1 MHMPPSSKKPPA
13 VRFICTKCDGQFSKW
28 QGRCESCGGWSTLK
42 EVDSVPV
49 ESVSHAPASPPG
61 KTAAFSSLAKP
72 EAHQRHHS
80 TGVSALDRVLGGGLV
95 PGSISL
101 IGGEPG
107 IGKSTLLAQVAL
119 EVAKRGL
126 TVLYVTGEESPTQV
140 GRRLERLMSGP
151 LPPSLRFL
159 DQTDS
164 AVIAAT
170 ITSEKPALTI
180 VDSVQTIR
188 TQNVTGEPGNP
199 TQIRA
204 GASIVGEAAKRS
216 SLPVIL
222 VGQVTKDGDLAGPR
236 LLEHLVDT
244 VLMLEG
250 DRSQELRVLRVLK
263 HRFGATEETALFT
276 MEEAGL
282 IELVDPSLRFLQERS
297 SPVSGS
303 AAGCTIDGARP
314 IICEIQALITPAGFG
329 IPARRIVG
337 LDPNRVQL
345 LMAVLMRRA
354 SCRLGDQ
361 DVFVNTVG
369 GLRIN
374 DPATD
379 VSVALALASAMWDQ
393 PVKERLIAF
402 GEISLSGELRPIP
415 RLDLRLKEAK
425 RLGYNTAVVPASSKV
440 SVEGITVLYAD
451 TIKKALELAGLKVVH
466 RAPSKAQRPEEAEG
480 YF

>member
-1 MHMPPSSKKPPA
+1 MASASKKPPL
-13 VRFICTKCDGQFSKW
+13 VKFVCTNCDGQFTKW
-28 QGRCESCGGWSTLK
+28 QGRCEICGAWGKLK
-42 EVDSVPV
+42 EVDSIPV
-49 ESVSHAPASPPG
+49 ESASHAPASPPG
-61 KTAAFSSLAKP
+61 KTAAFANLEKTKAN
-72 EAHQRHHS
+72 QDYRS
-80 TGVSALDRVLGGGLV
+80 TGVKALDQILGGGFV
-95 PGSISL
+95 PGSITL

-119 EVAKRGL
+119 AIAKEGL
-126 TVLYVTGEESPTQV
+126 TVLYVTGEESPSQV
-140 GRRLERLMSGP
+140 GRRLERLMHGP
-151 LPPSLRFL
+151 VPPTLRFL

-170 ITSEKPALTI
+170 ITTEKPGLTI
-180 VDSVQTIR
+180 VDSIQTLR
-188 TQNVTGEPGNP
+188 TQGATGEPGNP
-199 TQIRA
+199 TQVRA
-204 GASIVGEAAKRS
+204 SASIVGEAAKRA
-216 SLPVIL
+216 SLPLVL

-250 DRSQELRVLRVLK
+250 DRSQELRVLRALK
-263 HRFGATEETALFT
+263 HRFGATEESALFT
-276 MEEAGL
+276 MEEEGL
-282 IELVDPSLRFLQERS
+282 VELMDPSLRFLQERTT
-297 SPVSGS
+297 PVSGS
-303 AAGCTIDGARP
+303 VAGCTVDGARP
-314 IICEIQALITPAGFG
+314 IICEIQALVSPAGFG

-345 LMAVLMRRA
+345 LMAVLTRRA

-379 VSVALALASAMWDQ
+379 VAVALALASAMWDQ
-393 PVKERLIAF
+393 PVKERTIAF

-425 RLGYNTAVVPASSKV
+425 RLGYASAIVPANAKT
-440 SVEGITVLYAD
+440 SVTGIEILRAD
-451 TIKKALELAGLKVVH
+451 TIKKAVELAGLRVVH
-466 RAPSKAQRPEEAEG
+466 KPSKAARPEEGEG

>member
-1 MHMPPSSKKPPA
+1 MSASTKKPPL
-13 VRFICTKCDGQFSKW
+13 VRFVCTHCDGQFPKW
-28 QGRCESCGGWSTLK
+28 QGRCESCGSWGTLK
-42 EVDSVPV
+42 EAGAVAVDGAPR
-49 ESVSHAPASPPG
+49 APASPPG
-61 KTAAFSSLAKP
+61 KTATFSSLEQPKKG
-72 EAHQRHHS
+72 ESHLS
-80 TGVSALDRVLGGGLV
+80 TGVPALDQVLGGGLIA
-95 PGSISL
+95 GSVSL

-140 GRRLERLMSGP
+140 GRRLERLAHGQ
-151 LPPSLRFL
+151 LPPTLRFL

-170 ITSEKPALTI
+170 ITTERPGLTI
-180 VDSVQTIR
+180 VDSIQTLR
-188 TQNVTGEPGNP
+188 TLGVTGEPGNP

-204 GASIVGEAAKRS
+204 SASIVGEAAKRG

-244 VLMLEG
+244 VLMIEG
-250 DRSQELRVLRVLK
+250 DRSQELRILRALK
-263 HRFGATEETALFT
+263 HRFGTTEESALFT
-276 MEEAGL
+276 MEEEGL
-282 IELVDPSLRFLQERS
+282 VELVDPSLRFLQERT

-303 AAGCTIDGARP
+303 AAGCTVDGARP
-314 IICEIQALITPAGFG
+314 LICEIQALVTPAGFG

-379 VSVALALASAMWDQ
+379 VPIALALASAMWDQ
-393 PVKERLIAF
+393 PVREQLIAF

-425 RLGYNTAVVPASSKV
+425 RLGYTSAIVPQSSKIAFTGM
-440 SVEGITVLYAD
+440 EILKAD
-451 TIKKALELAGLKVVH
+451 TIKKALELGGLKVVH
-466 RAPSKAQRPEEAEG
+466 RAPSKGPSAEEREG

>member
-1 MHMPPSSKKPPA
+1 MS
-13 VRFICTKCDGQFSKW
+13 R
-28 QGRCESCGGWSTLK
+28 
-42 EVDSVPV
+42 
-49 ESVSHAPASPPG
+49 APASPPG
-61 KTAAFSSLAKP
+61 KTASFSSLTKP
-72 EAHQRHHS
+72 AADQRHTS
-80 TGVSALDRVLGGGLV
+80 TGVAALDRVLGGGLV
-95 PGSISL
+95 PGSVTL

-119 EVAKRGL
+119 EVAKRGSV
-126 TVLYVTGEESPTQV
+126 VLYVTGEESPMQV
-140 GRRLERLMSGP
+140 GRRLERLQNTP
-151 LPPSLRFL
+151 LQATLKFL

-170 ITSEKPALTI
+170 INTEKPALTI
-180 VDSVQTIR
+180 VDSIQTMR
-188 TQNVTGEPGNP
+188 TQGVTGEAGNP

-204 GASIVGEAAKRS
+204 SASIIGEVAKRT
-216 SLPVIL
+216 SLPVVL

-244 VLMLEG
+244 VLMIEG
-250 DRSQELRVLRVLK
+250 DRSQELRVLRALK
-263 HRFGATEETALFT
+263 HRFGTTEESALFT

-282 IELVDPSLRFLQERS
+282 IELVDPSLRFFQERT

-303 AAGCTIDGARP
+303 AAGCTVDGARP
-314 IICEIQALITPAGFG
+314 IICEIQALVSPAGFG

-345 LMAVLMRRA
+345 LMAVLTRHA

-369 GLRIN
+369 GLRIS

-379 VSVALALASAMWDQ
+379 VPIALALASAMWDQ
-393 PVKERLIAF
+393 PVRERLIAF
-402 GEISLSGELRPIP
+402 GEISLSGEIRPIP
-415 RLDLRLKEAK
+415 RIDLRLKEAK
-425 RLGYNTAVVPASSKV
+425 RLGYKYAIVPASAKTTID
-440 SVEGITVLYAD
+440 GIELFRAD
-451 TIKKALELAGLKVVH
+451 TIKKAIECAGLKAVH
-466 RAPSKAQRPEEAEG
+466 HAPSKTHRPEGTEG